1 MKLVFPNKDYEA
13 KAKEF
18 IAEFYEYDSEI
29 AGSGSLDRYLK
40 ESTYDEW
47 LTKVFSYIDI
57 ANIPEGKIPGLTY
70 FFVREEDDR
79 IVGMINIR
87 LALNDFLRNEA
98 GHIGYCIRPTERR
111 KGYGTQLLRA
121 GIAVCRRVDIEDII
135 VTCDKVNLGSA
146 GVIRNCGGVLEAELY
161 SEAFGEVIQRYVIGR
176 KSADLLSK
184 LPKLPPYP

>member
-1 MKLVFPNKDYEA
+1 MMKLVFPNKDYEA

-18 IAEFYEYDSEI
+18 IAEFYEYGSEI

-79 IVGMINIR
+79 IIGMINIR

-111 KGYGTQLLRA
+111 RGYGTELLRA
-121 GIAVCRRVDIEDII
+121 GIAVCRRVDIDEII

-146 GVIRNCGGVLEAELY
+146 GVIRNCGGVLDAELY
-161 SEAFGEVIQRYVIGR
+161 SETFGELIQRYVIGAE
-176 KSADLLSK
+176 K
-184 LPKLPPYP
+184 

>member
-1 MKLVFPNKDYEA
+1 MKLVFPTKAYEE

-18 IAEFYEYDSEI
+18 IAEFYECGSEI

-47 LTKVFSYIDI
+47 LVKLFSYIDI
-57 ANIPEGKIPGLTY
+57 ANVPEGKIPGLTY
-70 FFVREEDDR
+70 FFVREDDDR
-79 IVGMINIR
+79 IIGMINIR

-111 KGYGTQLLRA
+111 KGYGAELLRA
-121 GIAVCRRVDIEDII
+121 GIAVCRRVDMKKII
-135 VTCDKVNLGSA
+135 VTCDKINLGSA

-161 SEAFGEVIQRYVIGR
+161 SETFGGQIQRYTI
-176 KSADLLSK
+176 DL
-184 LPKLPPYP
+184 

>member
-1 MKLVFPNKDYEA
+1 MKLVFPTKDYEA

-18 IAEFYEYDSEI
+18 IAEFYAHGSEI

-40 ESTYDEW
+40 ESTYDQW
-47 LTKVFSYIDI
+47 LAKIFSYIDI
-57 ANIPEGKIPGLTY
+57 ANVPAGKIPGLTY
-70 FFVREEDDR
+70 FFVREEDDS

-87 LALNDFLRNEA
+87 LALNEFLRNEA

-121 GIAVCRRVDIEDII
+121 GVTVCRRVDIKEII
-135 VTCDKVNLGSA
+135 VSCDKSNLGSA

-161 SEAFGEVIQRYVIGR
+161 SETFGEVIQRYVIAEE
-176 KSADLLSK
+176 KC
-184 LPKLPPYP
+184 

>member
-1 MKLVFPNKDYEA
+1 MKLVFPNKEYEA

-47 LTKVFSYIDI
+47 LTKVFTYIDI
-57 ANIPEGKIPGLTY
+57 ANLPADKIPGLTY

-121 GIAVCRRVDIEDII
+121 GIAVCRRVDIENII

-146 GVIRNCGGVLEAELY
+146 GVIQNCGGVLEAELY
-161 SEAFGEVIQRYVIGR
+161 SEAFGEVIQRYVIGAE
-176 KSADLLSK
+176 KC
-184 LPKLPPYP
+184 

>member
-1 MKLVFPNKDYEA
+1 MKLVFPNKEYEA

-47 LTKVFSYIDI
+47 LTKVFTYIDI
-57 ANIPEGKIPGLTY
+57 ANLPADKIPGLTY

-146 GVIRNCGGVLEAELY
+146 GVIQNCGGVLEAELY
-161 SEAFGEVIQRYVIGR
+161 SEAFGEVIQRYVIGAER
-176 KSADLLSK
+176 C
-184 LPKLPPYP
+184 

>member
-18 IAEFYEYDSEI
+18 IAEFYEYGSEI

-40 ESTYDEW
+40 EATYDEW
-47 LTKVFSYIDI
+47 LTKVFSHIDI
-57 ANIPEGKIPGLTY
+57 ANIPADKIPGLTY

-79 IVGMINIR
+79 IIGMINIR

-111 KGYGTQLLRA
+111 KGYGTELLRA
-121 GIAVCRRVDIEDII
+121 GIAVCRRMDIKEVI
-135 VTCDKVNLGSA
+135 VSCDKVNLGSA
-146 GVIRNCGGVLEAELY
+146 GVIRNCAGVLEAELY
-161 SEAFGEVIQRYVIGR
+161 SETFGEIIQRYVI
-176 KSADLLSK
+176 SQV
-184 LPKLPPYP
+184 

>member
-18 IAEFYEYDSEI
+18 IGEFYEHGSEI

-40 ESTYDEW
+40 EATYDEW
-47 LTKVFSYIDI
+47 LEKVFSYIDI
-57 ANIPEGKIPGLTY
+57 ANLPADKIPGLTY

-98 GHIGYCIRPTERR
+98 GHIGYCIRPTERK

-121 GIAVCRRVDIEDII
+121 GLAVCRRVDISEVI
-135 VTCDKVNLGSA
+135 VTCDKINLGSA
-146 GVIRNCGGVLEAELY
+146 GVIQNCGGVLEAELY
-161 SEAFGEVIQRYVIGR
+161 SETFGEVIQRYVI
-176 KSADLLSK
+176 SL
-184 LPKLPPYP
+184 

>member
-13 KAKEF
+13 QAKEF
-18 IAEFYEYDSEI
+18 IAEFYAHGSEI
-29 AGSGSLDRYLK
+29 AGSGSLDRYLR
-40 ESTYDEW
+40 ESTYDQW
-47 LTKVFSYIDI
+47 LTKVFSYMDI
-57 ANIPEGKIPGLTY
+57 ANVPADKIPGLTY

-79 IVGMINIR
+79 IIGMINIR

-121 GIAVCRRVDIEDII
+121 GIAVCRRVDIKEII

-161 SEAFGEVIQRYVIGR
+161 SETFGEVIQRYVITE
-176 KSADLLSK
+176 KM
-184 LPKLPPYP
+184 P

>member
-13 KAKEF
+13 RAKEF
-18 IAEFYEYDSEI
+18 IAEFYEYGSEI

-47 LTKVFSYIDI
+47 LAKVFSYIDI
-57 ANIPEGKIPGLTY
+57 ANVPEGKIPGLTY

-79 IVGMINIR
+79 IIGMINIR

-111 KGYGTQLLRA
+111 KGYGTELLRA
-121 GIAVCRRVDIEDII
+121 GIAVCRRVEIGDII
-135 VTCDKVNLGSA
+135 VSCDKVNLASA
-146 GVIRNCGGVLEAELY
+146 GVIKNCGGVLEAELY
-161 SEAFGEVIQRYVIGR
+161 SETFGEVIERYLISEGDNCSE
-176 KSADLLSK
+176 KG
-184 LPKLPPYP
+184 

>member
-1 MKLVFPNKDYEA
+1 MKLVFPTRAYEE

-18 IAEFYEYDSEI
+18 IAEFYECGSEI

-47 LTKVFSYIDI
+47 LVKLFSYIDI
-57 ANIPEGKIPGLTY
+57 ANVPEGKIPGLTY
-70 FFVREEDDR
+70 FFVREDDDR
-79 IVGMINIR
+79 IIGMINIR

-111 KGYGTQLLRA
+111 KGYGTELLRA
-121 GIAVCRRVDIEDII
+121 GIAVCRRVDMKKII
-135 VTCDKVNLGSA
+135 VTCDKINLGSA

-161 SEAFGEVIQRYVIGR
+161 SEAFGGQIQRYTI
-176 KSADLLSK
+176 DL
-184 LPKLPPYP
+184 

>member
-1 MKLVFPNKDYEA
+1 MMKLVFPNKDYEA

-79 IVGMINIR
+79 IIGMVNIR

-111 KGYGTQLLRA
+111 KGYGTELLRT
-121 GIAVCRRVDIEDII
+121 GIAVCRRVDIKDII

-146 GVIRNCGGVLEAELY
+146 GVIRNCGGVLETELY
-161 SEAFGEVIQRYVIGR
+161 SETFGEVIQRYIIA
-176 KSADLLSK
+176 K
-184 LPKLPPYP
+184 

>member
-1 MKLVFPNKDYEA
+1 MKLVFPTKAYEE

-18 IAEFYEYDSEI
+18 IAEFYECGSEV

-47 LTKVFSYIDI
+47 LVKLFSYIDI
-57 ANIPEGKIPGLTY
+57 ANVPEGKIPGLTY
-70 FFVREEDDR
+70 FFVREDDDR
-79 IVGMINIR
+79 IIGMINIR

-111 KGYGTQLLRA
+111 KGYGTELLRA
-121 GIAVCRRVDIEDII
+121 GIAVCRRVDMKKII
-135 VTCDKVNLGSA
+135 VTCDKINLGSA

-161 SEAFGEVIQRYVIGR
+161 SEAFGGQIQRYTI
-176 KSADLLSK
+176 DL
-184 LPKLPPYP
+184 

>member
-1 MKLVFPNKDYEA
+1 MKLVFPTKAYKE

-18 IAEFYEYDSEI
+18 IAEFYECGSEI

-47 LTKVFSYIDI
+47 LVKLFSYIDI
-57 ANIPEGKIPGLTY
+57 ANVPEGKIPGLTY
-70 FFVREEDDR
+70 FFVREDDDR
-79 IVGMINIR
+79 IIGMINIR

-111 KGYGTQLLRA
+111 KGYGTELLRA
-121 GIAVCRRVDIEDII
+121 GIAVCRRVDMKKII
-135 VTCDKVNLGSA
+135 VTCDKINLGSA

-161 SEAFGEVIQRYVIGR
+161 SEAFGGQIQRYTI
-176 KSADLLSK
+176 DL
-184 LPKLPPYP
+184 